1 MKNYSKITPE
11 GTKDYLAQESRA
23 IRCAEKRLSSVF
35 KSKGYEKVMTP
46 TIEFFD
52 VFNRESSGYNPE
64 DLYSLTD
71 SYGRLLVLRPDSTLP
86 IARLVSTRFQ
96 NACLPLR
103 LYYNQNVFV
112 RQKNLTGRSDEATQ
126 SGIELMGA
134 YGLRADLEV
143 ITTAVEAIE
152 SCTSADFK
160 LEIGHAGFFKELCKK
175 LNVSDDVV
183 SEIYDCVES
192 RNFVSLNNILDKI
205 GKNDITDCIRNLP
218 RFFGGLEIIEKAKTI
233 DLGDEGQKSL
243 DYLKELYV
251 LLVDAGL
258 SDKIVIDLSLVNRTN
273 YYTGIIFKFYTRG
286 VGFPIA
292 AGGRYDNLM
301 GEFGAPKG
309 AVGCALGINR
319 IMQVYSAQIS
329 EVPSTLVFAEK
340 NADGLAYD
348 TAYNLRVNGCLTEM
362 YIGGGSF
369 KDAEEYAKQTN
380 NTCILRVYPDGKLT
394 VYDYERND
402 TIETTVNEF
411 LGYSEGFSMPEP
423 TPQDMGFRRL

>member
-11 GTKDYLAQESRA
+11 GTKDYLALESRA

-96 NACLPLR
+96 NARLPLR
-103 LYYNQNVFV
+103 LYYNQNVFL
-112 RQKNLTGRSDEATQ
+112 RQKNLTGRSDEAVQ
-126 SGIELMGA
+126 SGIELMGIS
-134 YGLRADLEV
+134 GLRADLEV

-175 LNVSDDVV
+175 LNVSDETV
-183 SEIYDCVES
+183 SEIYECVES

-205 GKNDITDCIRNLP
+205 GKNEITKCIRNLP
-218 RFFGGLEIIEKAKTI
+218 RFFGGLEIIEKAKQI

-243 DYLKELYV
+243 DYLKKLYI
-251 LLVDAGL
+251 LLCKAGL
-258 SDKIVIDLSLVNRTN
+258 QNKIVIDLSLVNRTN
-273 YYTGIIFKFYTRG
+273 YYTGIIFKGYLQGSG
-286 VGFPIA
+286 VSVVS
-292 AGGRYDNLM
+292 GGRYDSL
-301 GEFGAPKG
+301 GAEFGRDMCSTGFGIETG
-309 AVGCALGINR
+309 ALASVMLSRNELDNEKLPEVIVFGEKDYITDAID
-319 IMQVYSAQIS
+319 YSRK
-329 EVPSTLVFAEK
+329 LR
-340 NADGLAYD
+340 ADGIYCENSTFETIED
-348 TAYNLRVNGCLTEM
+348 T
-362 YIGGGSF
+362 
-369 KDAEEYAKQTN
+369 KEYAKSKGISKVCT
-380 NTCILRVYPDGKLT
+380 VDGTGVREET
-394 VYDYERND
+394 V
-402 TIETTVNEF
+402 
-411 LGYSEGFSMPEP
+411 
-423 TPQDMGFRRL
+423 

>member
-11 GTKDYLAQESRA
+11 GTKDYLAFESCA

-96 NACLPLR
+96 NARLPLR

-134 YGLRADLEV
+134 SGIRADLEV

-175 LNVSDDVV
+175 LNVSDEIV

-205 GKNDITDCIRNLP
+205 GKNDITESVRNLP
-218 RFFGGLEIIEKAKTI
+218 RFFGGIEIIEKAKQI

-243 DYLKELYV
+243 DYLKELYM
-251 LLVDAGL
+251 LLCEAGL
-258 SDKIVIDLSLVNRTN
+258 SDKVVIDLSLVNRTN
-273 YYTGIIFKFYTRG
+273 YYTGIIFKGYLQG
-286 VGFPIA
+286 SGISVVS
-292 AGGRYDNLM
+292 GGRYDCL
-301 GEFGAPKG
+301 GAEFG
-309 AVGCALGINR
+309 R
-319 IMQVYSAQIS
+319 DM
-329 EVPSTLVFAEK
+329 PSTGFGIETGALASVMLSRDELDEEKTPDVIVFSEK
-340 NADGLAYD
+340 DLIVKALAYSK
-348 TAYNLRVNGCLTEM
+348 NLRYYGTYCENSTFET
-362 YIGGGSF
+362 F
-369 KDAEEYAKQTN
+369 EETKEYAKTKGIKKICVVTEN
-380 NTCILRVYPDGKLT
+380 GVREET
-394 VYDYERND
+394 V
-402 TIETTVNEF
+402 
-411 LGYSEGFSMPEP
+411 
-423 TPQDMGFRRL
+423 

>member
-23 IRCAEKRLSSVF
+23 IRCAEKRLSAVF

-52 VFNRESSGYNPE
+52 VFNRDSSGYNPE

-96 NACLPLR
+96 NARLPLR
-103 LYYNQNVFV
+103 LYYNQNVFL
-112 RQKNLTGRSDEATQ
+112 RQKNLTGRSDEAVQ

-175 LNVSDDVV
+175 LNVSDEIV

-205 GKNDITDCIRNLP
+205 GKSDVTDCIRNLP
-218 RFFGGLEIIEKAKTI
+218 RFFGGLEIIEKAKEI
-233 DLGDEGQKSL
+233 DLGNEGTKSL
-243 DYLKELYV
+243 DYLKELYE
-251 LLVDAGL
+251 LLCKSGL
-258 SDKIVIDLSLVNRTN
+258 ESKIVIDLSLVNRTN
-273 YYTGIIFKFYTRG
+273 YYTGIIFKGYLQGSG
-286 VGFPIA
+286 VSVVS
-292 AGGRYDNLM
+292 GGRYDSL
-301 GEFGAPKG
+301 GAEFG
-309 AVGCALGINR
+309 R
-319 IMQVYSAQIS
+319 EM
-329 EVPSTLVFAEK
+329 PSTGFGIETGALASVMLDRNELDEEQLPEIIVYGENEYITEALEYSKNLRTNGVYCENSTFETLEETKTYATEK
-340 NADGLAYD
+340 GIKKICVVSADGV
-348 TAYNLRVNGCLTEM
+348 R
-362 YIGGGSF
+362 
-369 KDAEEYAKQTN
+369 EE
-380 NTCILRVYPDGKLT
+380 IV
-394 VYDYERND
+394 
-402 TIETTVNEF
+402 
-411 LGYSEGFSMPEP
+411 
-423 TPQDMGFRRL
+423 

>member
-1 MKNYSKITPE
+1 MKNYAKITPE
-11 GTKDYLAQESRA
+11 GTKDYLALESRA

-96 NACLPLR
+96 NARLPLR

-134 YGLRADLEV
+134 SGIRADLEV

-152 SCTSADFK
+152 NCTSADFK

-175 LNVSDDVV
+175 LNVSDEVV

-205 GKNDITDCIRNLP
+205 GNNNVTECLRNIP
-218 RFFGGLEIIEKAKTI
+218 RYFGGVEIIEKAKEI
-233 DLGDEGQKSL
+233 DLGAEGQKSL
-243 DYLKELYV
+243 DYLKELYI
-251 LLVDAGL
+251 LLCDAGL
-258 SDKIVIDLSLVNRTN
+258 SDKVVIDLSLVNRTN
-273 YYTGIIFKFYTRG
+273 YYTGIIFKGYLQG
-286 VGFPIA
+286 SGISVVS
-292 AGGRYDNLM
+292 GGRYDCL
-301 GEFGAPKG
+301 GAEFG
-309 AVGCALGINR
+309 R
-319 IMQVYSAQIS
+319 DM
-329 EVPSTLVFAEK
+329 PSTGFGIETGALATVMLSRNELDEEKTPEVIVFSEK
-340 NADGLAYD
+340 ELIVKALAYSK
-348 TAYNLRVNGCLTEM
+348 NLRYYGTYCENSAFETL
-362 YIGGGSF
+362 
-369 KDAEEYAKQTN
+369 EETKAYAKSKGIYKI
-380 NTCILRVYPDGKLT
+380 CIVTEDGVREET
-394 VYDYERND
+394 V
-402 TIETTVNEF
+402 
-411 LGYSEGFSMPEP
+411 
-423 TPQDMGFRRL
+423 